1 MTKPMNLSTSIKFW
15 LIPLGGLLTLL
26 GYFGP
31 WVNHR
36 VAGLVIM
43 ALDLGEYVKFLP
55 EVRSQQIN
63 LWREGFYLPLMT
75 VSLAFS
81 LYAFRTQPGFQWPR
95 RIFMVVV
102 AGVAA
107 LNMLPPAWTPPKLI
121 TAEFRLQTVAIL
133 ICLAAVAFSPFLAL
147 IPQRIAMILVVGLSG
162 LACWFPIANF
172 LRVLPAIS
180 TLYNH
185 LLTPGW
191 GMYAMAGGLILL
203 ASGSVWLVYHPSPT
217 VPE

>member
-1 MTKPMNLSTSIKFW
+1 MSSESYGFRWLRW

-43 ALDLGEYVKFLP
+43 GLDLGEYVKFLP
-55 EVRSQQIN
+55 EVRSQQIS
-63 LWREGFYLPLMT
+63 LWREGFYLPLVV
-75 VSLAFS
+75 VSLTFS
-81 LYAFRTQPGFQWPR
+81 LYAFRAPLGNRWLH
-95 RIFMVVV
+95 RIFMVLV
-102 AGVAA
+102 ASVAA
-107 LNMLPPAWTPPKLI
+107 LNMLPPAWTPAKLI

-133 ICLAAVAFSPFLAL
+133 FCLVAVAFSPFLAL
-147 IPQRIAMILVVGLSG
+147 VPQRITMIIVIGLSG
-162 LACWFPIANF
+162 LAFWFPIVNF

-185 LLTPGW
+185 SLTPGW
-191 GMYAMAGGLILL
+191 GLFVMAGGLLIL
-203 ASGSVWLVYHPSPT
+203 AGGSVWSAYHPSRT
-217 VPE
+217 VLE